1 MLYTVHSSNTLT
13 VEFNHFLLFVWFQ
26 AALRGI
32 KAKEVLDET
41 KRKKISQVEVS
52 ETVFALTLMLSESV
66 PRWISQPSFLD
77 IE

>member
-13 VEFNHFLLFVWFQ
+13 VEFNHFLLGF
-26 AALRGI
+26 LRGI

-52 ETVFALTLMLSESV
+52 EIVFALTLMLSESV